1 MSAALCS
8 LEALPASGVCLPTIL
23 VPWLVGAPLPSLPL
37 LSHGV
42 PSVCLCLCPDFPL
55 LIRSLVFGFRAHS
68 HPVQPHLNLMTS
80 AETLF
85 PIMLHPE
92 GWGSGL

>member
-8 LEALPASGVCLPTIL
+8 LEALPASDVCLPAIL
-23 VPWLVGAPLPSLPL
+23 VPWLVGASLPSLPL

-42 PSVCLCLCPDFPL
+42 PSVCLCLHPDFPL
-55 LIRSLVFGFRAHS
+55 LIRRLVFGFKAHP
-68 HPVQPHLNLMTS
+68 HPVQAHLNLMTS

-85 PIMLHPE
+85 PVMLHTQ